1 MRSVVALEM
10 KRVGRRLAEKDIK
23 IETTE
28 AALDWIAEVGY
39 DPQFGAR
46 PLKRTI
52 QREVETAIAKGILRG
67 DFVPNSMIVVDAD
80 AVGGLTIVGRA
91 LPPEEGQAA
100 EGQAAEGEE
109 SGKKTGPTLLRV

>member
-10 KRVGRRLAEKDIK
+10 ARVGKRLAEKNIK
-23 IETTE
+23 IQTTD

-52 QREVETAIAKGILRG
+52 QREVETVIAKGILRG
-67 DFVPNSMIVVDAD
+67 DFVPNSMILVDAD
-80 AVGGLTIVGRA
+80 AVDGLKIVGRE
-91 LPPEEGQAA
+91 LPPEEGGGQ
-100 EGQAAEGEE
+100 EGGHDGEE
-109 SGKKTGPTLLRV
+109 SSKKATEPTLLRV